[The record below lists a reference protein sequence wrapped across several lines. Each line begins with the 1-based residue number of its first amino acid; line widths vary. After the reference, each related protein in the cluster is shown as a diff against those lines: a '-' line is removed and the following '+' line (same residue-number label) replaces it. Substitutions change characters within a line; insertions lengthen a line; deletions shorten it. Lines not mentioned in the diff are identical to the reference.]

1 MGGLVSTMY
10 IRRTP
15 EVFEQETIQHKSGL
29 VIHIQFGTLTQFWTA
44 TVGSIPSSILDK
56 CSWNLYDPV
65 VGAVHVPG
73 ENCIRIKPLQAG
85 LQRWQILAAA
95 YSVCNSLA
103 VAPVVPTV
111 ADSVTGII
119 NAFTAA
125 PTPLS
130 ALKLYIE
137 AIVELQRRYP
147 TQATN
152 ALAHIP
158 LYDEVLKGVVSTLV
172 SYFTFTGPWH
182 EENPSAL
189 TKSLVVLLDKCVS
202 EEDKQT
208 GFSRRGASFS
218 GASDE
223 MSLKDAADVFMKE
236 LVGLLLRS
244 DFFAS
249 TYHLFGYVKKGP
261 GATSSGT
268 AEFSASSGVGGAAG
282 TRTSPPP
289 PLPPF
294 CFASRSGAGV
304 GAGCTGTGGDGDG
317 CKDTGGGV
325 GGVGGGGGGDT
336 DTPTPEPTTTTT
348 PTPASTN
355 FSDFQ
360 PPTSSTETNPAPV
373 TVTSTVSG
381 DEDGDDSAFVAYD
394 VPQPAE
400 MVSPLQDT
408 DTSEEDGGHRFPS
421 PSAFLAPQS
430 SSLLDAVKLSLKNS
444 GGAAPLFLTGAPYVM
459 RVGSSAPTETE
470 DSGSGDAI
478 RDLHGTADILRPDYS
493 CDA

>member
-1 MGGLVSTMY
+1 M
-10 IRRTP
+10 
-15 EVFEQETIQHKSGL
+15 FEQETIQHKSGL

-44 TVGSIPSSILDK
+44 TVGSIPSCILDK
-56 CSWNLYDPV
+56 CSWNVYDPV

-95 YSVCNSLA
+95 FSVCNSLA
-103 VAPVVPTV
+103 VAPAAPTI

-125 PTPLS
+125 PTPFS

-137 AIVELQRRYP
+137 ALVELQRRYP

-152 ALAHIP
+152 VLAHIP
-158 LYDEVLKGVVSTLV
+158 VYDEVLKGVVSALV

-189 TKSLVVLLDKCVS
+189 TKSLVVLLDKCLS

-223 MSLKDAADVFMKE
+223 KSLKDAADVFMKE

-249 TYHLFGYVKKGP
+249 ISHLFGYVKMGP

-282 TRTSPPP
+282 TSTAPPP
-289 PLPPF
+289 PPPF
-294 CFASRSGAGV
+294 CFASRPGPSV
-304 GAGCTGTGGDGDG
+304 GAGCKATGTGGGDGDG
-317 CKDTGGGV
+317 CKDTGGG
-325 GGVGGGGGGDT
+325 GGEG
-336 DTPTPEPTTTTT
+336 DTPTPEATATTTTTTT
-348 PTPASTN
+348 PTPTPASTTT
-355 FSDFQ
+355 SDFQ
-360 PPTSSTETNPAPV
+360 PPTSSTETNPAPG

-381 DEDGDDSAFVAYD
+381 DEDGGDSAFVAYD
-394 VPQPAE
+394 VPLPAE
-400 MVSPLQDT
+400 MVSPLQNT
-408 DTSEEDGGHRFPS
+408 DTSDEDGGYRFPS

-444 GGAAPLFLTGAPYVM
+444 GGGAALFLPGAPYVM
-459 RVGSSAPTETE
+459 RVGSSAPTE

-478 RDLHGTADILRPDYS
+478 RDPHGTADILRPDYS